1 MEEIAIIDLFCGI
14 GGLSQGFVKEGF
26 NVIAGFDIDNTCK
39 YAYEI
44 NNRAVFISKNISD
57 VTKEDINKLY
67 KDTKIKI
74 LVGCAPCQP
83 FSSYSFKNKK
93 EDSGERETE
102 KWKLLYEFS
111 RLIKEV
117 NPDIVSMENVPQL
130 LNFKKAPVFSD
141 FLKILEEMGYFVHYE
156 IVNCPEYGIPQHR
169 KRLVLLASKFGNI
182 KLIDKTHSKDN
193 YVTVRDVIGQL
204 PVIKD
209 GEYNELDRLHYARNL
224 DILNKI
230 ELFL

>member
-57 VTKEDINKLY
+57 VTNEDINKLY

-93 EDSGERETE
+93 EDDGERETE

-130 LNFKKAPVFSD
+130 LNFKKAPVFND
-141 FLKILEEMGYFVHYE
+141 FLKILEERG
-156 IVNCPEYGIPQHR
+156 
-169 KRLVLLASKFGNI
+169 
-182 KLIDKTHSKDN
+182 
-193 YVTVRDVIGQL
+193 
-204 PVIKD
+204 
-209 GEYNELDRLHYARNL
+209 
-224 DILNKI
+224 
-230 ELFL
+230 